1 MTLIP
6 YDVKIEFSPLRMK
19 KGDDRPTQ
27 MLINVKN
34 LEKEENLTSVVI
46 EIPREIGFD
55 KTGAVSRKE
64 IRIGTLKANDNKNF
78 TIELYS
84 NHRAEPGTYDVKVK
98 ANKHYRGY
106 SHIINTAEKNISLRI
121 V

>member
-1 MTLIP
+1 MALIP

-19 KGDDRPTQ
+19 KGDERPTH

-34 LEKEENLTSVVI
+34 LDKEENLTSVVI
-46 EIPREIGFD
+46 EIPREMGFD
-55 KTGAVSRKE
+55 KIGTVSRKE
-64 IRIGTLKANDNKNF
+64 IRIGTLKPNENKDF
-78 TIELYS
+78 KIELFP
-84 NHRAEPGTYDVKVK
+84 NHRAEQGTYDVKVK

>member
-1 MTLIP
+1 MALIP

-19 KGDDRPTQ
+19 KGDERSTQ
-27 MLINVKN
+27 MFINVRN

-46 EIPREIGFD
+46 EIPREMGFD
-55 KTGAVSRKE
+55 KTGTVSRKE
-64 IRIGTLKANDNKNF
+64 IRIGTLKPNDSKEL
-78 TIELYS
+78 TIELFS
-84 NHRAEPGTYDVKVK
+84 NHRTEEGIYDIRVK

-106 SHIINTAEKNISLRI
+106 SHIIDATEKNINLRI

>member
-1 MTLIP
+1 MALIP

-19 KGDDRPTQ
+19 KGDERPTQ
-27 MLINVKN
+27 MLINVRN
-34 LEKEENLTSVVI
+34 MENEENLTSVVI
-46 EIPREIGFD
+46 EIPREMGFD

-64 IRIGTLKANDNKNF
+64 IRIGTLKPNEEKNF
-78 TIELYS
+78 QIELFPNY
-84 NHRAEPGTYDVKVK
+84 RAEPGTYDVAIK

-106 SHIINTAEKNISLRI
+106 SHIINTAQKNISLRI

>member
-1 MTLIP
+1 MALLP

-19 KGDDRPTQ
+19 KGDERPTQ

-34 LEKEENLTSVVI
+34 IDKEENLTSVVI
-46 EIPREIGFD
+46 EIPREMGFD

-64 IRIGTLKANDNKNF
+64 IRIGTLKPKDQKEF

-84 NHRAEPGTYDVKVK
+84 NHRAEQGAYDIKVK

-106 SHIINTAEKNISLRI
+106 SHILDSAEKNIVLRI